1 LLNFFCFGK
10 LFSAAMTER
19 FSFINEEFFSFQAS
33 PERMDAL
40 WREGWRHFGVHFF
53 RYNLGFYE
61 NEIRRVLPLRIRLAG
76 FKFSKSQRRVFNKNS
91 DLETV
96 VRPAEIDAEKE
107 NLFERHKLRFK
118 SGVPDSIYNFL
129 SEAPG
134 VVPCQAL
141 EICVFEKGKLV
152 AASFLD
158 VGKESVSSV
167 YGMFE
172 PSEERRS
179 LGILTMLLEIRY
191 ALENGKKFYYSGYAY
206 EGSSFYDYKKRFSAL
221 ESFDWN
227 GSWGKFAE

>member
-1 LLNFFCFGK
+1 
-10 LFSAAMTER
+10 MTER

-40 WREGWRHFGVHFF
+40 WQNGWRHFGVHFY

-61 NEIRRVLPLRIRLAG
+61 YEIRRVLPLRIRLAD
-76 FKFSKSQRRVFNKNS
+76 FKFSKSQRRVFNKNT
-91 DLETV
+91 DLETII
-96 VRPAEIDAEKE
+96 RPAEIDAEKE
-107 NLFERHKLRFK
+107 GLFERHKRRFK
-118 SGVPDSIYNFL
+118 SGTPDSIFDFL
-129 SEAPG
+129 SEEPAA
-134 VVPCQAL
+134 VPCKAL

-172 PSEERRS
+172 PSEEKRS

-191 ALENGKKFYYSGYAY
+191 ALERGKKFYYSGYAY

-227 GSWGKFAE
+227 GGWEKFSE